1 MKKVIFV
8 FSSMTSAM
16 GVKNYLKRKYMKDS
30 FITQAPSKM
39 SSKGCSYGLSV
50 SEDMVQTVLNVAKE
64 NGVAVRGVFNEDGTR
79 LKYDNQS

>member
-16 GVKNYLKRKYMKDS
+16 GMKNYLKRKYMKDS
-30 FITQAPSKM
+30 SVIQAPAKI

-50 SEDMVQTVLNVAKE
+50 SEDAMPIVLAAAGE
-64 NGVAVRGVFNEDGTR
+64 NGVSVRGVFDEDGTH
-79 LKYDNQS
+79 LKV